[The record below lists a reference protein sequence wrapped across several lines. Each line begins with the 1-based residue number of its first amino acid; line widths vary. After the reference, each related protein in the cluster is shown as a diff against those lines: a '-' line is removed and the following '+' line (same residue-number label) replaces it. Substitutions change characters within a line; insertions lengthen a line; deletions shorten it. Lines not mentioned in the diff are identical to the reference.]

1 MAINDTEQM
10 LIIGTTKIRLD
21 YEVVF
26 VLFIGDFM
34 AVFFMQVYAD
44 FGVVWMGTHDAL
56 VVYRVWGP
64 FGFIGR
70 REKIVF
76 FDGGKW
82 WQNFMFLWRKYH
94 LI

>member
-1 MAINDTEQM
+1 MLAMAINDTEQM

-44 FGVVWMGTHDAL
+44 FGVV
-56 VVYRVWGP
+56 
-64 FGFIGR
+64 
-70 REKIVF
+70 
-76 FDGGKW
+76 
-82 WQNFMFLWRKYH
+82 
-94 LI
+94 